1 MLPPIFP
8 ATLLYLL
15 LVLIVRVDFNV
26 FLLLLAFVLDVINE
40 VF

>member
-15 LVLIVRVDFNV
+15 LVIVAKVDFSML
-26 FLLLLAFVLDVINE
+26 LLLLAFVLDVINE